1 MFGEFVGIPHN
12 AQGKRHDRSP
22 YQYASQDLHQSRQI
36 DAVFNLRTTIDEDE
50 DSSVEDRAFVV
61 LVVVVV
67 VLLVLFMRGTMR
79 SSDVR
84 MDGSEDPVA
93 KLFFYSLGS
102 TDGRGSCPF
111 KNPRIARFTEDAR
124 SVSECSYWMFG
135 SLLASVQTKATVR
148 KLGSVDILSKNKTA
162 HKYVLANFLPN
173 SVCSAVASRDKY

>member
-79 SSDVR
+79 SSGVR

-93 KLFFYSLGS
+93 KLFFFTAPVRLTAGVHAHS
-102 TDGRGSCPF
+102 
-111 KNPRIARFTEDAR
+111 RIRE
-124 SVSECSYWMFG
+124 
-135 SLLASVQTKATVR
+135 
-148 KLGSVDILSKNKTA
+148 
-162 HKYVLANFLPN
+162 
-173 SVCSAVASRDKY
+173 